1 MRRPSFLSCVHTLAH
16 YQQGEDGFQK
26 GVLRRYGSQ
35 DASVLSS
42 LHYQQHQEWRGFLK
56 SPQSLYSILSQT
68 PQRFW
73 QR

>member
-35 DASVLSS
+35 DASAQSS
-42 LHYQQHQEWRGFLK
+42 LHYQQHQEWRGFLTNLQIPYLK
-56 SPQSLYSILSQT
+56 SNQTQPQ
-68 PQRFW
+68 FW
-73 QR
+73 RQ